1 MNLTRLIGVAKKALD
16 SKSSSGSAPA
26 PGGQTDWRSMVR
38 TAADAITGDSR
49 TASAPP
55 SAAPVRPEAGA
66 TAATAATAP
75 VTPVSPEDRAAIARY
90 DYLLE
95 TADPAQIELVHREA
109 FERLTPAQRAQIEQR
124 MRAELPAH
132 EQPRSS
138 EPGDLARTAARTEAS
153 RPGLLKGLLARVTG
167 GGASAGAGGGRGAM
181 IGGAVAGA
189 GIGVA
194 AGGMLAAVAGGAILS
209 SVAGP
214 LLAQAAEIGVDFDA
228 LAGSVDLGGLTEGVD
243 GLAGGA
249 GEAVSGLGEQASGLG
264 EQISGF
270 GSGFGLD
277 DIFGR

>member
-1 MNLTRLIGVAKKALD
+1 MNITRLIGVAKKALD
-16 SKSSSGSAPA
+16 SKSSTGGSPA
-26 PGGQTDWRSMVR
+26 PGGQSDWRSMVR
-38 TAADAITGDSR
+38 SAADAITGDGRS
-49 TASAPP
+49 ASSPPAAPP
-55 SAAPVRPEAGA
+55 APVRAPQAAARPSGGA
-66 TAATAATAP
+66 
-75 VTPVSPEDRAAIARY
+75 PVSPEDRVAIARY

-132 EQPRSS
+132 EQPRSA
-138 EPGDLARTAARTEAS
+138 EPGDLARAAARTEAS
-153 RPGLLKGLLARVTG
+153 RPGLLKGLLARVSG
-167 GGASAGAGGGRGAM
+167 GGAASGATGGGGRGAM

-214 LLAQAAEIGVDFDA
+214 LLAQAADIGVDFDA
-228 LAGSVDLGGLTEGVD
+228 LAGSLDVD
-243 GLAGGA
+243 GLTAGA
-249 GEAVSGLGEQASGLG
+249 GEAVSGLGDQV
-264 EQISGF
+264 SGF
-270 GSGFGLD
+270 GDQVGELGSGFSLPGLD